1 MTTQNTIPVIFLAFA
16 NDQEDRVHYLRKL
29 AEEARQTRTVLES
42 TAVPN
47 HLCELVMRQNASVDD
62 IIGVFQDS
70 RYRDRIAIFH
80 FGGHANNYQ
89 LLLEDAQGKQAV
101 ADTGG
106 LSAFLGLQQNLHLV
120 FLNGCSTEPQVQG
133 LLDANVPAVIA
144 TLGPI
149 EDEAATDFAA
159 HFYQAL
165 ASGRD
170 LGQAYDEAI
179 GVLRTK
185 VGSNPRHLYWVSSQ
199 QEGESLDRWPWI
211 CRVRPGAEIALTWN
225 LPEAANKPLFALPP
239 IPDEL
244 WQTLPESPFRGL
256 DWFAREHAPIF
267 FGRGYEIR
275 DLYHQI
281 TASHTPPLI
290 LFYGQSGVGKS
301 SLLAAGLLPRLER
314 SQTICYQR
322 RDQTKGL
329 LGTLCTALAK
339 NDIETSLGAAWQASE
354 RRDHRPLLI
363 VLDQAEEAF
372 THPNAD
378 YPHEVTDF
386 LAALSATFT
395 DPSHRPQGKLILS
408 FRKEWLAEIK
418 RQVME
423 QKFPHTEVH
432 LQQLSARG
440 VIEAIEE
447 PMRVPELQAKYR
459 LTIEKALPH
468 LVADDLLADRESA
481 VAPTLQIL
489 LTKMWERA
497 KDNCYDQPTF
507 NLDLYDEIR
516 KQGLGLQAVLD
527 QQLTTLHKQQT
538 ASVDS
543 GLALDLLAF
552 HTTPQGYAA
561 EHSQDELCQVY
572 SHQQAALEPLVRGC
586 KELYL
591 LVDPKENQPK
601 QAPSSRLA
609 HDTLAPLVRLR
620 FDQSDKPGQRARR
633 ILENRAVDWQ
643 ADKSGLPLD
652 EQDLKLVEQ
661 GVAGMRSMTSDE
673 SRLVKAS
680 QQRRKNNRH
689 KRLVA
694 WSLSIA
700 AIFLFITFLLYQNI
714 TSEKR
719 ALESHSLALANAGAK
734 AGVQGDYDLALL
746 LAMEANHTISQ
757 GMPKIQGIVRSIAN
771 VAPGLAQ
778 NLIPVTPSEV
788 ERILKNLAYFTPG
801 LTRRRLEGHIASV
814 ATVAFHPIDSNIAV
828 SSAADGAVFLWDLQ
842 SGAKRSLEWYT
853 APVRS
858 LAFGPDGRQLVV
870 GYEDGLLFLGESE
883 GEGRWPVKAH
893 EGAVTAVA
901 ISPDGGQALSGGAD
915 GKIILWKLQPNGI
928 DPVWT
933 FSEHTGEVT
942 SVAFS
947 PTDSLVV
954 SGSRDG
960 NIFFINVSDGTRRGE
975 SLFKDNGGVISLAIS
990 PDGKRI
996 FAGAA
1001 GAGYGGFRL
1010 CLWSVD
1016 SRKCLDYPPY
1026 GLNGHLNSITS
1037 VAFSPDGHYVI
1048 SASADRSIILWN
1060 GLWNEDPN
1068 KRTVLQRFLGHEQPV
1083 TSVAF
1088 SPDGTQILSG
1098 SRDGT
1103 IRLWDIGAAGEVHR
1117 LHPRRFALSPDGH
1130 TVLLLTGE
1138 ENKPDLYLWDVERES
1153 APRSLILSANQI
1165 PAVRAMS
1172 FSPDESTAL
1181 LGLMDGRICK
1191 LEVAATDIDCFR
1203 DQHPNWVLDIAFNP
1217 KNSSQAISGSYCGDP
1232 HGAHPGCRNT
1242 LILWDVRRGEKLYS
1256 FDAHTNAVTAVDFS
1270 PTGDSVVSA
1279 SADQTIVLWDV
1290 QKREKQYTYS
1300 GHAEKISDVAFSPDG
1315 EKILSGS
1322 KDRTMRLWDV
1332 KNPAQDP
1339 RLYIGSSSIATVA
1352 FSHNGRLALSGADDA
1367 LHLWNVQSGE
1377 ELAQLRGHTGDLLQA
1392 RFLRNDRML
1401 ISQDWLTD
1409 YTLRVWE
1416 LPPEILYELVDWVR
1430 ENRYIRGFTCKERE
1444 NYRIEPLC
1452 SN

>member
-1 MTTQNTIPVIFLAFA
+1 MTEKKILPVIFLAFA
-16 NDQEDRVHYLRKL
+16 NDQESRANYLRKL
-29 AEEARQTRTVLES
+29 AEEARRSREILET
-42 TAVPN
+42 TAVRN
-47 HLCELVMRQNASVDD
+47 DLCELVIRQNATIDE
-62 IIGVFQDS
+62 IIDVFQDP

-80 FGGHANNYQ
+80 FGGHANHYQ

-101 ADTGG
+101 ADSGG

-149 EDEAATDFAA
+149 EDEAAANFAA
-159 HFYQAL
+159 RFYQAL
-165 ASGRD
+165 ACGRD
-170 LGQAYDEAI
+170 LGKAYDEAV

-185 VGSNPRHLYWVSSQ
+185 AAGNPRHLYWVPSQ
-199 QEGESLDRWPWI
+199 QAGEPVDRWPWI
-211 CRVRPGAEIALTWN
+211 CRVRPGAEVALTWN

-244 WQTLPESPFRGL
+244 WQNLPESPFRGL
-256 DWFAREHAPIF
+256 DWFEREHAPIF

-275 DLYHQI
+275 ELYQQI
-281 TASHTPPLI
+281 TAPHTPPLI

-301 SLLAAGLLPRLER
+301 SLLAAGLLPRLEQR
-314 SQTICYQR
+314 HTVCYQR

-339 NDIETSLGAAWQASE
+339 NDRETSLGAAWQASE

-378 YPHEVTDF
+378 YPHEVTD
-386 LAALSATFT
+386 LLSVLSAIFT
-395 DPSHRPQGKLILS
+395 APSRPQGKLILS

-423 QKFPHTEVH
+423 QKLPHTEVH

-440 VIEAIEE
+440 VLEAIEG
-447 PMRVPELQAKYR
+447 PMAIPELQAKYR
-459 LTIEKALPH
+459 LTIEKTLPL

-489 LTKMWERA
+489 LTKMWECA
-497 KDNCYDQPTF
+497 KDKCYDQPAF
-507 NLDLYDEIR
+507 NLDLYDEMR
-516 KQGLGLQAVLD
+516 KQGLGLQAILD
-527 QQLTTLHKQQT
+527 QQLTTLHKQQP
-538 ASVDS
+538 APVDS
-543 GLALDLLAF
+543 GLTLDLLAF

-561 EHSQDELCQVY
+561 EHSQDELRQVY
-572 SHQQAALEPLVRGC
+572 SHQQTALEPLVRGC

-591 LVDPKENQPK
+591 LVDPKENQPN
-601 QAPSSRLA
+601 QPPGSRLA

-620 FDQSDKPGQRARR
+620 FDKSDKPGQRARR

-643 ADKSGLPLD
+643 AGQSGLPLD

-661 GVAGMRSMTSDE
+661 GVAGMRCMTGDE
-673 SRLVKAS
+673 ARLVKAS
-680 QQRRKNNRH
+680 QQRRQNNRR

-700 AIFLFITFLLYQNI
+700 AILLFVTFLLYQNI
-714 TSEKR
+714 TAEKR
-719 ALESHSLALANAGAK
+719 ALESHSLNLAYAGQK
-734 AGVQGDYDLALL
+734 AREQGDYDLALA
-746 LAMEANHTISQ
+746 LAMEANRTISQ
-757 GMPKIQGIVRSIAN
+757 GMPAIQPLLRSVAN
-771 VAPGLAQ
+771 GAPGLTQHLLPA
-778 NLIPVTPSEV
+778 PPPEV
-788 ERILKNLAYFTPG
+788 EWILKNLAYSSPG
-801 LTRRRLEGHIASV
+801 LTRRRLEGHSASV
-814 ATVAFHPIDSNIAV
+814 TTVAFHPIDNNIAV
-828 SSAADGAVFLWDLQ
+828 SSAADGTAFLWELQ
-842 SGAKRSLEWYT
+842 SGVKRPLEWYT

-858 LAFGPDGRQLVV
+858 LAFGPDGRRLMV
-870 GYEDGLLFLGESE
+870 GYEDGVLLLGESE
-883 GEGRWPVKAH
+883 GKGRWQAKTH

-915 GKIILWKLQPNGI
+915 GKVILWKLQPNSI
-928 DPVWT
+928 EPVWT

-947 PTDSLVV
+947 PTDSLVI

-1010 CLWSVD
+1010 GLWSVD
-1016 SRKCLDYPPY
+1016 SREFLDYPPY
-1026 GLNGHLNSITS
+1026 GRKGHVNSITS
-1037 VAFSPDGHYVI
+1037 VAFSPDGHYVV
-1048 SASADRSIILWN
+1048 SASEDRSIILWN
-1060 GLWNEDPN
+1060 GLWNEDGN
-1068 KRTVLQRFLGHEQPV
+1068 KRTMLQQFLGHEQPV

-1088 SPDGTQILSG
+1088 SPDGTRILSG
-1098 SRDGT
+1098 SRDGSM
-1103 IRLWDIGAAGEVHR
+1103 RLWDLGAGAEVYR
-1117 LHPRRFALSPDGH
+1117 LHALRFTLSPDGH
-1130 TVLLLTGE
+1130 TVLLLTGD
-1138 ENKPDLYLWDVERES
+1138 ENKPDLYLWDVERGRV
-1153 APRSLILSANQI
+1153 PTPLLRSANQI
-1165 PAVRAMS
+1165 PTVRAMS
-1172 FSPDESTAL
+1172 FSPDGTMAL
-1181 LGLMDGRICK
+1181 LGLMNGRICK
-1191 LEVAATDIDCFR
+1191 LAVATTDIDCFR

-1217 KNSSQAISGSYCGDP
+1217 KDSGQAISGSYCGDP

-1242 LILWDVRRGEKLYS
+1242 LIFWNVRYGEKLYS
-1256 FDAHTNAVTAVDFS
+1256 FDGHTNAVTAVDFS

-1290 QKREKQYTYS
+1290 QKRVKRSTYL
-1300 GHAEKISDVAFSPDG
+1300 GHLEQVSDVAFSPDG

-1332 KNPAQDP
+1332 RNPDQDP
-1339 RLYIGSSSIATVA
+1339 RLYIGSNSITTVA
-1352 FSHNGRLALSGADDA
+1352 FSHDGRLALSGADDA
-1367 LHLWNVQSGE
+1367 LHLWDVQTGE
-1377 ELAQLRGHTGDLLQA
+1377 ELAQLHGHTGELLQA

-1409 YTLRVWE
+1409 YTLRVWK
-1416 LPPEILYELVDWVR
+1416 LPPEALSELVNWVR
-1430 ENRYIRGFTCKERE
+1430 ENRYLRGFTCKERE

-1452 SN
+1452 SH